1 KQINEALY
9 NIHNTANKKE
19 SFIAPFNNVLI

>member
-9 NIHNTANKKE
+9 NIHNTANKKRE
-19 SFIAPFNNVLI
+19 LYRSLC